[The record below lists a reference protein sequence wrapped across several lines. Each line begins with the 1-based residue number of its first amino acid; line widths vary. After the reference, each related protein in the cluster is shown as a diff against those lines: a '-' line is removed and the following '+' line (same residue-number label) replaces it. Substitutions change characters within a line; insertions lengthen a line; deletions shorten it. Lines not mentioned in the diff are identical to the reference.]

1 MDLLADFR
9 KDLQSIDPV
18 DFVENNLTIKG
29 KAFKLKNCGRDYLH
43 EIYRYIAFESVKSSG
58 VPIIV
63 VKGRQVEMSTTAT
76 CVALY
81 FMSSGMFDHATGL
94 HAFPLIKTAS
104 RYSAKAFDTMVEE
117 SINKVI
123 KKKQAGTKVLDDGKL
138 VKDHNVLNAMWNQ
151 TQKDFKGTNTL
162 YIEGAGSNGDRLRGM
177 QIDFLLYDEFQ
188 DWTRDAFEV
197 TREALSHSQFGPAGT
212 GLEMYFG
219 TPKEAGSEFHE
230 RWLMS
235 DQRYFNLKCSRCGQ
249 LQRLTLDNFVREYE
263 VGCISC
269 KKIFDKRVGISQGK
283 WVPTKPEN
291 SKKMRGYHIDQ
302 LLVPTITREAIDRK
316 LQENSPRVNANEVFG
331 EFYSG
336 AIDDI
341 SLAKVIDWTCH
352 NPDTRL
358 LRFPMFIDGYQTVMG
373 IDWGGRVSGEED
385 PGEGS
390 YTVVTILS
398 KTFEGKYKLEYTERL
413 EVNKLEDLVQRIAI
427 LIRKYN
433 CQNIFADH
441 GYGVDKIARLR
452 DLFGKHIKAVFTGG
466 TNLKKGYS
474 FNEEIDMITVDKHYV
489 LEELFNFMQ
498 QYNFI
503 FPSKDEEK
511 IDWLWDHICGVE
523 IFSVE
528 QSGMVR
534 KRFKKKRSSQ
544 PIDGLMSLFYAFI
557 GMRFEQTNQFTT
569 AGGAVKT
576 RTAHRNMPKPLLAGG
591 GFSRSQGRSS
601 ILSQAM
607 GKRHR
612 RQRT

>member
-1 MDLLADFR
+1 MDLLAGFA
-9 KDLQSIDPV
+9 KDLKSIDPV

-29 KAFKLKNCGRDYLH
+29 KTFKLKSCGRDYLH
-43 EIYRYIAFESVKSSG
+43 EIYRYIAYESVKEHG
-58 VPIIV
+58 VPLIV

-76 CVALY
+76 CVGLY
-81 FMSSGMFDHATGL
+81 FMASGMFDHATGL

-117 SINKVI
+117 SVDKSI
-123 KKKQAGTKVLDDGKL
+123 KKKQAGTKISRDGKI
-138 VKDHNVLNAMWNQ
+138 VKDHGVLNAMWNQ
-151 TQKDFKGTNTL
+151 TQKDFKSTNTL
-162 YIEGAGSNGDRLRGM
+162 YIEGAGSDGDRLRGM

-230 RWLMS
+230 RWLIS
-235 DQRYFNLKCSRCGQ
+235 DQRYYHLKCPHCGE
-249 LQRLTLDNFVREYE
+249 LQRLTLDNFIQGYSVKCVQCKE
-263 VGCISC
+263 V
-269 KKIFDKRVGISQGK
+269 FDKRIGISQGK
-283 WVPTKPEN
+283 WVPHKPEN
-291 SKKMRGYHIDQ
+291 SKRMRGYHIDQ

-316 LQENSPRVNANEVFG
+316 LEENSPRTNANEVFG

-341 SLAKVIDWTCH
+341 SLAKVIDWTAH
-352 NPDTRL
+352 NPNGKDL
-358 LRFPMFIDGYQTVMG
+358 VFPMVIDDKQTVMG
-373 IDWGGRVSGEED
+373 IDWGGRISGEED

-398 KTFEGKYKLEYTERL
+398 KTFEGKYRLEYAERV
-413 EVNKLEDLVQRIAI
+413 EYDKLDDLCNRISL

-433 CQNIFADH
+433 CQHVFADH
-441 GYGVDKIARLR
+441 GYGKDRIDRLR
-452 DLFGKHIKAVFTGG
+452 DTFGNHVKAVYTGG

-474 FNEEIDMITVDKHYV
+474 YNDEIAMVTIDKHYV
-489 LEELFNFMQ
+489 LEEMFNFMQ

-503 FPSKDEEK
+503 FPCKHEEK
-511 IDWLWDHICGVE
+511 VDWLWDHICGVE

-528 QSGMVR
+528 QSGMIR
-534 KRFKKKRSSQ
+534 KRFKKKRSTQ
-544 PIDGLMSLFYAFI
+544 PIDGLMALAYAYT
-557 GMRFEQTNQFTT
+557 GMRFVQTNGFTNH
-569 AGGAVKT
+569 GANFNSKSK
-576 RTAHRNMPKPLLAGG
+576 RNMPKPILAGG
-591 GFSRSQGRSS
+591 MGGLGGRKSAA
-601 ILSQAM
+601 LQQAM

-612 RQRT
+612 RQRM

>member
-1 MDLLADFR
+1 MDLFAEFR
-9 KDLQSIDPV
+9 KDLRSIDPI
-18 DFVENNLTIKG
+18 DFVESNLTIKG
-29 KAFKLKNCGRDYLH
+29 KTFQLKNCGREYLH
-43 EIYRYIAFESVKSSG
+43 EIYRYIAYEAVKPTG

-76 CVALY
+76 CIALY
-81 FMSSGMFDHATGL
+81 FMASGMFDHATGL

-117 SINKVI
+117 SIDKAI
-123 KKKQAGTKVLDDGKL
+123 KKKQAGTKLSNDGKI
-138 VKDHNVLNAMWNQ
+138 VRDHTVLNQMWNQ

-162 YIEGAGSNGDRLRGM
+162 YIEGAGSDGDRLRGM

-197 TREALSHSQFGPAGT
+197 TREALSHSQFGPPGT

-230 RWLMS
+230 KWLQS
-235 DQRYFNLKCSRCGQ
+235 DQRYFHLKCSNCGEY
-249 LQRLTLDNFVREYE
+249 QRLTLENFIHSYNVK
-263 VGCISC
+263 CISC
-269 KKIFDKRVGISQGK
+269 KELFDKRVGIAMGK
-283 WVPTKPEN
+283 WIPLKPEN
-291 SKKMRGYHIDQ
+291 GEKMRGYHIDQ
-302 LLVPTITREAIDRK
+302 LLVPTIPREAIDRK
-316 LQENSPRVNANEVFG
+316 LEDNSPRVNANEVFG

-336 AIDDI
+336 AIEDI
-341 SLAKVIDWTCH
+341 SLAKVMDWTIH
-352 NPDTRL
+352 NPDSKKL
-358 LRFPMFIDGYQTVMG
+358 AFSSFVDDHKTVMG
-373 IDWGGRVSGEED
+373 IDWGGRISGEED

-398 KTFEGKYKLEYTERL
+398 KTFEGKYKLEYAEKL
-413 EVNKLEDLVQRIAI
+413 QYNKLEDLTDRISL

-441 GYGVDKIARLR
+441 GYGVDRINRLR
-452 DLFGKHIKAVFTGG
+452 ETFGTHIKAVYTGG

-474 FNEEIDMITVDKHYV
+474 YNEESAMVTIDKHYA

-503 FPSKDEEK
+503 FPVADEEK

-523 IFSVE
+523 IFTVD
-528 QSGMVR
+528 QGGMIR

-544 PIDGLMSLFYAFI
+544 PIDGLMSLLYSYV
-557 GMRFEQTNQFTT
+557 GMRFEHTNGFSNF
-569 AGGAVKT
+569 GANFKGSSKK
-576 RTAHRNMPKPLLAGG
+576 RNMPKPILTAAGSRRG
-591 GFSRSQGRSS
+591 GLFQ
-601 ILSQAM
+601 QAM
-607 GKRHR
+607 GKYHR
-612 RQRT
+612 RQRM